1 MARSK
6 HFQASMKRLWLLVVA
21 TILGICDSLVH
32 AATACG
38 YGCRVDTPY
47 QTQYRDEFI
56 AAFEARATLLRETV
70 TTEAVI
76 KGNQAVFLVAGSG
89 GETAK
94 TRGANGMIPA
104 RNDDNTQNT
113 VTLGEWHD
121 LVRKTGFNIFASQ
134 GNQRQI
140 MQQTSMGVM
149 NRKIDDQIIV
159 ILNTGTVTVG
169 SAGATP
175 TVSLFQNSRVK
186 LSNASVPWDSN
197 ITLVAQPSVLAFL
210 EQAPEFSNAEY
221 VTVRPYAGSDQNPSW
236 RDQPMAYRW
245 RNCLLLEHPNLPGK
259 ATTSEK
265 SFMYHKTAIG
275 HAANTGGVSTAV
287 GYNDE
292 QDYTYARTS
301 CFMEA
306 LLLQNAGV
314 VVWTTD
320 GTVYG

>member
-1 MARSK
+1 M
-6 HFQASMKRLWLLVVA
+6 
-21 TILGICDSLVH
+21 
-32 AATACG
+32 
-38 YGCRVDTPY
+38 VDTAY

-56 AAFEARATLLRETV
+56 AAFEQRVTLLRETV

-89 GETAK
+89 GATAV
-94 TRGANGMIPA
+94 TRGANGLITA
-104 RNDDNTQNT
+104 RSDSLTQNT

-140 MQQTSMGVM
+140 MQQTSMAVM
-149 NRKIDDQIIV
+149 NRKIDDQIV
-159 ILNTGTVTVG
+159 VKLNTGTITVG
-169 SAGATP
+169 AASATP
-175 TVSLFQNSRVK
+175 TISLFQNARVR

-197 ITLVAQPSVLAFL
+197 ITLLCQPSVLAFL

-221 VTVRPYAGSDQNPSW
+221 VEVRPYVGSDQNPSW
-236 RDQPMAYRW
+236 KDKPMAYRW
-245 RNCLLLEHPNLPGK
+245 RNTLIIEHPSLPGK
-259 ATTSEK
+259 ATASEK
-265 SFMYHKTAIG
+265 SFLYHKTAIG
-275 HAANTGGVSTAV
+275 HAANTGGVMTAV

-292 QDYTYARTS
+292 QDYTYARTTL
-301 CFMEA
+301 FMEA